1 MMRLYYTTSVKEND
15 PQKDIRLS
23 LGGYMSTVAVKKSSL
38 NNFFSNVTEYSKAN
52 IDKKQYIALILK
64 NDDVQDVSNVNIWFD
79 FPENCASV
87 IKIAAI
93 SLTDGATE
101 RVSDTYTE
109 PLFIDEF
116 HEANGKDGSYSVG
129 GMEKNEGV
137 AIWLERTF
145 IESKILN
152 QKLYEPVDN
161 YSFKEVSNDDI
172 DTIKMTID
180 YT

>member
-1 MMRLYYTTSVKEND
+1 MRLYYTTSIKEND

-23 LGGYMSTVAVKKSSL
+23 LGGYMSTVAVKKSNL
-38 NNFFSNVTEYSKAN
+38 NNFFSDITEYSKAN

-64 NDDVQDVSNVNIWFD
+64 NDDSQDISDVNIWFD
-79 FPENCASV
+79 FPENCASI

-101 RVSDTYTE
+101 RVSDIYTE

-116 HEANGKDGSYSVG
+116 HEANGESESYSVG
-129 GMEKNEGV
+129 GMAKGEGV

-145 IESKILN
+145 IKNEILN
-152 QKLYEPVDN
+152 QKLYEAVDN
-161 YSFKEVSNDDI
+161 YSFKIAPNNDL
-172 DTIKMTID
+172 DTIKMTIE
-180 YT
+180 YI